1 MLVSMTGFG
10 RVEFNDAQHRM
21 SVELKSVNNRY
32 LDVSI
37 RLPRDLN
44 VFEEKIRQTI
54 SQYANRGRVECSI
67 SYQYSGSDAYEVL
80 INPALAVAFQ
90 QGVQQLSEALSIDEP
105 VRLSQILALPDVLKV
120 ERHSEDAEI
129 MWQQL
134 LPVLEQAL
142 ASFSAMRL
150 QEGQRLSEDL
160 MQRLK
165 LIETL
170 KDQVALRAPNVVE
183 DYSAKLREKMLV
195 LLQDTSMDETRLIT
209 EVALMANR
217 TDITEEIVRLTSHC
231 TEFRHLVTQ
240 EKEAVGRKLDFLMQE
255 MNREVNTIGSK
266 ANDYEIGKVVID
278 MKSELEKMREQVQ
291 NIE

>member
-10 RVEFNDAQHRM
+10 RAEFNDAQHRM
-21 SVELKSVNNRY
+21 NVELKSVNNRY
-32 LDVSI
+32 LDISI
-37 RLPRDLN
+37 RSPRDFN

-54 SQYANRGRVECSI
+54 TQYANRGRVECSI

-90 QGVQQLSEALSIDEP
+90 QGVQQISEALSIDEP

-129 MWQQL
+129 MWQHFI
-134 LPVLEQAL
+134 PILEQAL
-142 ASFSAMRL
+142 KSFSAMRF
-150 QEGQRLSEDL
+150 QEGQRLAEDL

-170 KDQVALRAPNVVE
+170 KEQVTLRAPAMIE
-183 DYSAKLREKMLV
+183 DYAAKLREKMLV
-195 LLQDTSMDETRLIT
+195 LLQDTSIDETRLMT

-231 TEFRHLVTQ
+231 SEFKRLIGQ

-266 ANDYEIGKVVID
+266 ANDYEIGKVVIE

>member
-1 MLVSMTGFG
+1 MPISMTGFG
-10 RVEFNDAQHRM
+10 RIEYSDQQHRM

-54 SQYANRGRVECSI
+54 SQFASRGRVECFI

-80 INPALAVAFQ
+80 VNPSLAVAYQ
-90 QGVQQLSEALSIDEP
+90 NGIIQLREALQLEEP
-105 VRLSQILALPDVLKV
+105 LTMAQVLTLPDVLKV
-120 ERHSEDAEI
+120 ERHSEEAEI
-129 MWQQL
+129 IWQHL
-134 LPVLEQAL
+134 LPVLNEAL
-142 ASFSAMRL
+142 ASFASMR
-150 QEGQRLSEDL
+150 QSEGERLSQDLSQRLMTVESF
-160 MQRLK
+160 
-165 LIETL
+165 
-170 KDQVALRAPNVVE
+170 KDRVALRSPAMLADYTQKLKEKIVSLLE
-183 DYSAKLREKMLV
+183 D
-195 LLQDTSMDETRLIT
+195 TGFDETRFMT

-217 TDITEEIVRLTSHC
+217 TDITEELVRLGSHC
-231 TEFRHLVTQ
+231 LEFKQLLSPS
-240 EKEAVGRKLDFLMQE
+240 KDSVGRKLDFLLQE

-266 ANDYEIGKVVID
+266 ANDTDIGRLVIE

>member
-1 MLVSMTGFG
+1 MTGFG

-37 RLPRDLN
+37 RLPRELN

-90 QGVQQLSEALSIDEP
+90 QGVQQLSEALSINEP

-120 ERHSEDAEI
+120 ERHSEEAEI
-129 MWQQL
+129 MWQHL
-134 LPVLEQAL
+134 LPILEQTL
-142 ASFSAMRL
+142 VSFSTMRL
-150 QEGQRLSEDL
+150 QEGQRLTEDL
-160 MQRLK
+160 MLRLK

-170 KDQVALRAPNVVE
+170 KEQVALRAPNVVE
-183 DYSAKLREKMLV
+183 DYSAKLREKMLI
-195 LLQDTSMDETRLIT
+195 LLQDTSMDETRLLT
-209 EVALMANR
+209 EIALMANR

-231 TEFRHLVTQ
+231 SEFRRLVTQ

>member
-10 RVEFNDAQHRM
+10 RIEFNDAQHRM

-32 LDVSI
+32 LDISI

-54 SQYANRGRVECSI
+54 SKYANRGRVECSI
-67 SYQYSGSDAYEVL
+67 SYQYNGSDAYEIL
-80 INPALAVAFQ
+80 INSSLAAAYQ
-90 QGVQQLSEALSIDEP
+90 QGVSQLSEALALNEP

-120 ERHSEDAEI
+120 ERHSEDSEMI
-129 MWQQL
+129 LQYFM
-134 LPVLEQAL
+134 PVLEQAL
-142 ASFSAMRL
+142 LSFSGMRQ
-150 QEGQRLSEDL
+150 QEGQRLAEDL
-160 MQRLK
+160 LQRLT

-170 KDQVALRAPNVVE
+170 KEQVALRAPFVVE
-183 DYSAKLREKMLV
+183 EYSVKLKEKILV
-195 LLQDTSMDETRLIT
+195 LLQDHTLDETRLIT

-231 TEFRHLVTQ
+231 SEFRRLLLQ
-240 EKEAVGRKLDFLMQE
+240 ENDAVGRKLDFLMQE

-266 ANDYEIGKVVID
+266 ANDYEIGKIVIE